1 MRDRVTERDALERIR
16 KALIRLKVAKARVG
30 IMGYGGVSDY
40 MAKADAEE
48 ARQSALVVDC
58 RGEICPMP
66 VFMVKKALG
75 SADLGQVLEVI
86 VGDDSSKQNV
96 LRYCWNHGQE
106 IFESHGQASEFHM
119 LIRKSPE
126 KMSDKPLPAVGPCGT
141 RWD

>member
-1 MRDRVTERDALERIR
+1 MRDEVREQGAFECIR
-16 KALIRLKVAKARVG
+16 KALIRIKAAKTRVG
-30 IMGYGGVSDY
+30 IMSYGGVSDY
-40 MAKADAEE
+40 IPKPQAEE
-48 ARQSALVVDC
+48 TRQGALVVDC

-75 SADLGQVLEVI
+75 GADLGQVLEVI
-86 VGDDSSKQNV
+86 VGDESSKQNV

-106 IFESHGQASEFHM
+106 IFESHGETAEFHM
-119 LIRKSPE
+119 LVRKSPE